1 MLPVCRRVLPLLCL
15 LALLS
20 ACASSGGGAGPSA
33 APAASEGRNT
43 GDNPDRFVFK
53 VSLDAMSSLVGSE
66 TVDQRAK
73 KIIERHRMN
82 NAYNSYEIV
91 RRSPIGGSQTDV
103 EYEVQF
109 AR

>member
-1 MLPVCRRVLPLLCL
+1 MPPVSRRVLPLLCL

-20 ACASSGGGAGPSA
+20 ACASSGGGTGPSA
-33 APAASEGRNT
+33 APAASEGRPT

-91 RRSPIGGSQTDV
+91 RRSPVGGSQTDV